1 MPERTE
7 RMKQTQ
13 KAYYEKCKTSEE
25 FIKKRNEYNANYYQT
40 KLKLNPI
47 WRQQR
52 IEYSTNYN
60 RKKLKKN
67 KEIKEQTRM
76 KERKEQLL
84 LKILIED
91 KEVERNIKN

>member
-7 RMKQTQ
+7 RMKETQ

-25 FIKKRNEYNANYYQT
+25 FIKKRNEYNATYYET
-40 KLKLNPI
+40 RLKIDPV

-52 IEYSTNYN
+52 IDYSTKYN
-60 RKKLKKN
+60 RKNLKKN
-67 KEIKEQTRM
+67 KEIKEQARL

-91 KEVERNIKN
+91 REAERND